1 MRGAEMRGRIAGCCP
16 HCLTSAPT
24 SNVNRLP
31 FLGHGKWEVLLWLGA
46 LCDSNGTPSF
56 PGGAPRP
63 RFGRPLGPYRSG
75 AAAGEWQAL
84 NAILVQGGLG
94 SFRVRLPYGLA
105 MRAPSGRVRYG
116 TRPTSRQFATI
127 AEGMSAPVVFRHRR
141 SCIKGMPQ

>member
-1 MRGAEMRGRIAGCCP
+1 MAGRFVRFERKPVVSGRSPA
-16 HCLTSAPT
+16 AA
-24 SNVNRLP
+24 V
-31 FLGHGKWEVLLWLGA
+31 
-46 LCDSNGTPSF
+46 
-56 PGGAPRP
+56 RP
-63 RFGRPLGPYRSG
+63 AARPYRSG

-105 MRAPSGRVRYG
+105 MRAPSGRVRHG